1 MLKLPLALRRIVDS
15 VSGWPLIARI
25 AWHLASHKLVSAVGA
40 FAALAAAGFL
50 CLYWELIWN
59 NLYEDHERMRN
70 LALIFVAVFGLLIA
84 GWRSFTAHWQ
94 AETAQSSLLNERYQK
109 ATEMLGGKR
118 AARLVGIHALIRM
131 AQRHKD
137 YHVLIMFALSAFVR
151 TRAKRKPEHEHD
163 ANREGLPRDLVAVM
177 EALADRSGR
186 QLITEI
192 KEEYYLDL
200 RNTDLRG
207 LLVAEA
213 KLPRALLDDANL
225 SDRGNV
231 AILGRA
237 NFVAASLV
245 SANLASARVYGA
257 DFTDADLSGAK
268 LTATYLFMVDFSQ
281 ADLADT
287 DFSGADFNGNV
298 AMKDAILD
306 GTVLVNVAGLTQEQL
321 NSAEINPGR
330 PPILTGSRDSETGR
344 PLVIPN

>member
-1 MLKLPLALRRIVDS
+1 MAKLY
-15 VSGWPLIARI
+15 
-25 AWHLASHKLVSAVGA
+25 LASRKVILVGGVLAVLILFGY
-40 FAALAAAGFL
+40 LYT
-50 CLYWELIWN
+50 YWESIWGILWGDNERLRNFVLI
-59 NLYEDHERMRN
+59 
-70 LALIFVAVFGLLIA
+70 IVATLGLPVAI
-84 GWRSFTAHWQ
+84 WRSCTAHLQ
-94 AETAQSSLLNERYQK
+94 ATTAQRSLLNERYQR

-118 AARLVGIHALIRM
+118 TARLAGIHALTRM
-131 AQRHKD
+131 AQRHLN

-151 TRAKRKPEHEHD
+151 TRMKRKPEHEHD
-163 ANREGLPRDLVAVM
+163 ANRGGLPGDLVAVM

-186 QLITEI
+186 QLITEV

-287 DFSGADFNGNV
+287 DFSGTDFNGNV
-298 AMKDAILD
+298 VIKDAILD
-306 GTVLVNVAGLTQEQL
+306 GTVLVKVTGLTQEQL
-321 NSAEINPGR
+321 NSAEINPER
-330 PPILTGSRDSETGR
+330 PPILTGSRDPGTGR
-344 PLVIPN
+344 PLAIPN